1 MADACPIDELQRR
14 LANLANSLTIADL
27 TPWMPAIAALGLSD
41 QRRRFQTGTAPDG
54 TTWPGLAFGRPN
66 GGNKPLR
73 DYGALAASVQAKTR
87 KNELIVGTNL
97 AYAGV
102 HQWGA
107 TITPTRGKFLA
118 IPLTIEAKRNG
129 GPRFPRPFPRRLYFA
144 IRPGGNSGAMYE
156 RTPNGRV
163 FHYALVRSVT
173 IPARPFLGFSRE
185 FLGEIGKL
193 YEEIIHDKIMATI
206 GA

>member
-1 MADACPIDELQRR
+1 MADACPIDELERR

-27 TPWMPAIAALGLSD
+27 TPWMPAISALGLSD

-54 TTWPGLAFGRPN
+54 TPWPGLAFGRPN

-73 DYGALAASVQAKTR
+73 DFGALAASVQAKTR
-87 KNELIVGTNL
+87 KNELIVGSNL
-97 AYAGV
+97 VYAGV

-107 TITPTRGKFLA
+107 TITPTRSKFLT
-118 IPLTIEAKRNG
+118 IPLTVEAKRHG
-129 GPRFPRPFPRRLYFA
+129 GPRFPRPFPRRLFFA
-144 IRPGGNSGAMYE
+144 IRAGGNSGAMYE
-156 RTPNGRV
+156 RTAAGRV
-163 FHYALVRSVT
+163 FHYALVKSVT

-185 FLGEIGKL
+185 FLGELSQL
-193 YEEIIHDKIMATI
+193 YYEIIHAKIMATI